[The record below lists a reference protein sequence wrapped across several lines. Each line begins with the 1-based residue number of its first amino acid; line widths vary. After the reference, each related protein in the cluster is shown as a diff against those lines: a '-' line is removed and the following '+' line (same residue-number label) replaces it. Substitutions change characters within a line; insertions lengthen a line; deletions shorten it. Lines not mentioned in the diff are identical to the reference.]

1 MVLYCVLLNYIGIFL
16 NVTNVNRFEISE
28 GDDVQISTYSADG
41 RGAVSAALK
50 KR

>member
-1 MVLYCVLLNYIGIFL
+1 MSLMWNGLNTAG
-16 NVTNVNRFEISE
+16 E
-28 GDDVQISTYSADG
+28 DVHISTYSADG